1 MYKQRHKNSNFKKT
15 AGVNYAHIQYIAT
28 RPRVMKNEDMNHGLF
43 GRLDVGEIKHFEDY
57 KDIARLVY
65 ANTKK
70 GITMYRG
77 IISVSD
83 ETAKEIMLKDQS
95 DWKRY
100 IETHI
105 STIAE
110 KNGIKRENLA
120 FVCAVHKEKSHPHI
134 HIAFWDKSQAN
145 EIKNPFVP
153 PKIPNDIRRQLIKD
167 TFKNKI
173 LEFSKQKDESVKS
186 MRQVTKAM
194 VDDFDKALRSM
205 SRKKYKVMRSDF
217 DDESELTHDPYFS
230 DEFLNILADKVFKI
244 KSSLPPKGRIS
255 YQLLSPEV
263 KANVDELVIF
273 ILDNQ
278 TEIRAFKED
287 YVNSKM
293 QMVHLYGGS
302 DDYLKS
308 RANKYGKE
316 ADKIIANGVLG
327 MVKAINRLDY
337 EGKTEDYMRSRKD
350 FFMSQ
355 MLYEIADMLKNT
367 SHHNNSLFDKF
378 SKGFGDLS
386 AEAKKELYLKYQD
399 KGYEH

>member
-1 MYKQRHKNSNFKKT
+1 MYKQRHKNSNFKKS

-28 RPRVMKNEDMNHGLF
+28 RPRVMKNEGMSHGLF
-43 GRLDVGEIKHFEDY
+43 GRLDVGEITHFEDY
-57 KDIARLVY
+57 KDIAKLIY

-83 ETAKEIMLKDQS
+83 ETAKEIMLNNQT

-100 IETHI
+100 IENHI

-110 KNGIKRENLA
+110 KNHIKRENLA

-134 HIAFWDKSQAN
+134 HLAFWDKSQEN
-145 EIKNPFVP
+145 SIKNPFVP

-173 LEFSKQKDESVKS
+173 LEFSKQKDEAVTS
-186 MRQVTKAM
+186 MRQVTKEM

-205 SRKKYKVMRSDF
+205 SHKKYKTMRDRF
-217 DDESELTHDPYFS
+217 NDEKELEHDLYFS
-230 DEFLNILADKVFKI
+230 DEFLNTLADKVFKI
-244 KSSLPPKGRIS
+244 KGNLPPKGRIS
-255 YQLLSPEV
+255 YQLLPPEV
-263 KANVDELVIF
+263 KTEVDDLVAYV
-273 ILDNQ
+273 LEQ
-278 TEIRAFKED
+278 QPEIKTFKEE

-293 QMVHLYGGS
+293 QMVHLYGGT
-302 DDYLKS
+302 DDYLKKQ
-308 RANKYGKE
+308 ADKYGKE
-316 ADKIIANGVLG
+316 ADKIIANGILG
-327 MVKAINRLDY
+327 MVKSINRLDI
-337 EGKTEDYMRSRKD
+337 EGKTEDYLRGRRQ

-355 MLYEIADMLKNT
+355 MMYEISDMLKNST
-367 SHHNNSLFDKF
+367 HHNNISFDEF
-378 SKGFGDLS
+378 MEQSSELS
-386 AEAKKELYLKYQD
+386 AEAKKELFLKYQD